1 MSLFISKN
9 IMLSITHIIV
19 ITVFTGI
26 TLFMLVAFIIWIWSH
41 SWYSTIDK
49 SYEVI

>member
-1 MSLFISKN
+1 MPFFISRN
-9 IMLSITHIIV
+9 IMLSITHIIL
-19 ITVFTGI
+19 ITLFTGI
-26 TLFMLVAFIIWIWSH
+26 TLFMVVAFIIWFWSH